1 MPKLKPWKGGDVARK
16 PGGGQKIILLR
27 EFLETIRDQ
36 NDLVILFTDSYD
48 VIING
53 DRKDI
58 LKKFHSF
65 DARIVFSAEKYC
77 WPDSSLASK
86 YPKSNGKRY
95 LNSGG
100 FIGYANDLYELV
112 NADRIRNDDDD
123 QLYYTR
129 LYLDP
134 KYRDQLRIKL
144 DTNSL
149 LFQNLNGEIQDVE
162 LRFTQAQTIDRKNA
176 DAFLFNKAFQ
186 SDPIIVHGNGAS
198 KIPLNS
204 LGNYLAKSWHPAIG
218 CISCDESTF
227 SLESIDF
234 LYCSFKKRGIW
245 NVPFIST
252 AYLIKSTL
260 LKGSDHQPLSY
271 RSTRSETEENDE
283 AIDPDMFFCH
293 KLRSSGH
300 FMFVTNVEDFGHLA
314 QMDTLDVS
322 LKHPE
327 FYEIYTNEIEWRKR
341 YIHPNYSQNFLEVNL
356 IEQPCPDVYWFP
368 VVTPIFC
375 RHLIASSIINSLDE
389 TKNACDDFYQYACG
403 GWINKNPLPDGYAVW
418 GTFGKLTQDNQLILK
433 SLLENRNY
441 SFSDAER
448 KAKNYYDSCMDKKK
462 IIEKLKAKPM
472 QDFIDLIGGWNI
484 SGGFDVHA
492 WNLQSKITLMHN
504 KYNRGGLFEW
514 SVSADEKDPAKNIL
528 DLQQSSFVMPR
539 DYYLNKT
546 DDDEIMVAYLDF
558 MTKIGVLLG
567 GDETITRNQ
576 MKDVIA
582 FERKIAE
589 ITVPQRDL
597 RDDQKTYHKM
607 LLKDLN
613 KLSPFLNWVQYF
625 KEAFIPINRD
635 INENESIVVYSPE
648 YFGNLS
654 KLILEHQDDYNKT
667 VIANT
672 IIWSIVQPL
681 VSYLSKP
688 FKDAAKS
695 FTQVLIGSEGSTS
708 QWRFC
713 ISDTSNV
720 LGFALGSMF
729 VRSAFRGESK
739 NESKVMI
746 QQIKDA
752 FKNHLIKL
760 SWMDSKTIEL
770 AMEKADAITDMIGF
784 PDFILNEEKLN
795 KRYKDVRN
803 AKILPEI
810 EKFIFDYFTSVFSS
824 NYKLTIKED
833 QYFQNSIQSN
843 IFMLNE
849 HIKKIDKPT
858 NKSEW
863 DMPPPMVN
871 AYYAPTKNQ
880 IAFPAGILQPPFYD
894 VARPK
899 ALNFGAMGVVMGH
912 ELTHAF
918 DDQGREYDKKGR
930 LQEWWQHGTIL
941 KFKEKM
947 KCFQEQYSKYEIE
960 NDHIDGK
967 QTLGENVADNG
978 GLTSA
983 FNVLMIELIC

>member
-1 MPKLKPWKGGDVARK
+1 MFQTLFLSKNSYFFLAIKLFSIILIVSNISSIDAKIKAKDLLLVTVATQSTDGFQRFNRSVNIYGLKLNVLGLNQPWKGGDVARK

-227 SLESIDF
+227 SLESIDVTSWPHVLLALTILKPTPFFAEF
-234 LYCSFKKRGIW
+234 LEYLTEIDYPKERITLFIQSRTDYHSTQIEDFMDDFKLIYRDVIQGEHSPKSEEWQMRNAYLDECLLVNCDYLFVVDSDARIINPNTLRNLIETNRSIIAPMLVRPKQFWSNFWGTITDDGYYSRSHDYLQIIKNERRGIW

-375 RHLIASSIINSLDE
+375 RHLIEIMEN
-389 TKNACDDFYQYACG
+389 
-403 GWINKNPLPDGYAVW
+403 
-418 GTFGKLTQDNQLILK
+418 FG
-433 SLLENRNY
+433 
-441 SFSDAER
+441 
-448 KAKNYYDSCMDKKK
+448 
-462 IIEKLKAKPM
+462 
-472 QDFIDLIGGWNI
+472 
-484 SGGFDVHA
+484 
-492 WNLQSKITLMHN
+492 
-504 KYNRGGLFEW
+504 EW
-514 SVSADEKDPAKNIL
+514 SSGKNQDPRLAGGYENVPTRDIHMNQVGLEQHWLYFLREYIRPVQEKIFIGYYHDPPKSIMNFVVRYHPNEQANLRPHHDSSTYTINIAL
-528 DLQQSSFVMPR
+528 NRPGIDYEGGGCRFLRYNCSLTNLRVGWSLIHPGRLTHYHEGLTVTKGVRYIMVSFVDP
-539 DYYLNKT
+539 
-546 DDDEIMVAYLDF
+546 
-558 MTKIGVLLG
+558 
-567 GDETITRNQ
+567 
-576 MKDVIA
+576 
-582 FERKIAE
+582 
-589 ITVPQRDL
+589 
-597 RDDQKTYHKM
+597 
-607 LLKDLN
+607 
-613 KLSPFLNWVQYF
+613 
-625 KEAFIPINRD
+625 
-635 INENESIVVYSPE
+635 
-648 YFGNLS
+648 
-654 KLILEHQDDYNKT
+654 
-667 VIANT
+667 
-672 IIWSIVQPL
+672 
-681 VSYLSKP
+681 
-688 FKDAAKS
+688 
-695 FTQVLIGSEGSTS
+695 
-708 QWRFC
+708 
-713 ISDTSNV
+713 
-720 LGFALGSMF
+720 
-729 VRSAFRGESK
+729 
-739 NESKVMI
+739 
-746 QQIKDA
+746 
-752 FKNHLIKL
+752 
-760 SWMDSKTIEL
+760 
-770 AMEKADAITDMIGF
+770 
-784 PDFILNEEKLN
+784 
-795 KRYKDVRN
+795 
-803 AKILPEI
+803 
-810 EKFIFDYFTSVFSS
+810 
-824 NYKLTIKED
+824 
-833 QYFQNSIQSN
+833 
-843 IFMLNE
+843 
-849 HIKKIDKPT
+849 
-858 NKSEW
+858 
-863 DMPPPMVN
+863 
-871 AYYAPTKNQ
+871 
-880 IAFPAGILQPPFYD
+880 
-894 VARPK
+894 
-899 ALNFGAMGVVMGH
+899 
-912 ELTHAF
+912 
-918 DDQGREYDKKGR
+918 
-930 LQEWWQHGTIL
+930 
-941 KFKEKM
+941 
-947 KCFQEQYSKYEIE
+947 
-960 NDHIDGK
+960 
-967 QTLGENVADNG
+967 
-978 GLTSA
+978 
-983 FNVLMIELIC
+983 

>member
-1 MPKLKPWKGGDVARK
+1 MYTLQLKPVAASGYHREDLLDEEGNDSAAIIFPRSENSLSNPQFNESNVQLVHDDSSSFDLNAEPRTFGSNILSNSNDNRHTSSINNTSGIGSVTSNSENYSISFITTNNLFGK
-16 PGGGQKIILLR
+16 KQNFWNRLAQFEKISLLTIILLSLII
-27 EFLETIRDQ
+27 FTLAYI
-36 NDLVILFTDSYD
+36 LVIQPSPL
-48 VIING
+48 
-53 DRKDI
+53 
-58 LKKFHSF
+58 LKIHLENDNST
-65 DARIVFSAEKYC
+65 VCLS
-77 WPDSSLASK
+77 
-86 YPKSNGKRY
+86 PK
-95 LNSGG
+95 
-100 FIGYANDLYELV
+100 
-112 NADRIRNDDDD
+112 
-123 QLYYTR
+123 
-129 LYLDP
+129 
-134 KYRDQLRIKL
+134 
-144 DTNSL
+144 
-149 LFQNLNGEIQDVE
+149 
-162 LRFTQAQTIDRKNA
+162 
-176 DAFLFNKAFQ
+176 
-186 SDPIIVHGNGAS
+186 
-198 KIPLNS
+198 
-204 LGNYLAKSWHPAIG
+204 
-218 CISCDESTF
+218 CIS
-227 SLESIDF
+227 
-234 LYCSFKKRGIW
+234 
-245 NVPFIST
+245 
-252 AYLIKSTL
+252 
-260 LKGSDHQPLSY
+260 
-271 RSTRSETEENDE
+271 
-283 AIDPDMFFCH
+283 
-293 KLRSSGH
+293 
-300 FMFVTNVEDFGHLA
+300 
-314 QMDTLDVS
+314 
-322 LKHPE
+322 
-327 FYEIYTNEIEWRKR
+327 
-341 YIHPNYSQNFLEVNL
+341 
-356 IEQPCPDVYWFP
+356 
-368 VVTPIFC
+368 
-375 RHLIASSIINSLDE
+375 IASSIINSLDE

-795 KRYKDVRN
+795 KRYKD
-803 AKILPEI
+803 
-810 EKFIFDYFTSVFSS
+810 
-824 NYKLTIKED
+824 LTIKED

-849 HIKKIDKPT
+849 HIKKIDKP
-858 NKSEW
+858 
-863 DMPPPMVN
+863 
-871 AYYAPTKNQ
+871 
-880 IAFPAGILQPPFYD
+880 PPFYD

-983 FNVLMIELIC
+983 FNAFTKWSSEETETIILPGLNFTQNQLFFIGFAQVWCSVNTPEALKIQIRNDPHTPSQYRVIGTLSNSIEFAQAFNCPLGSRMNPIEKCTIW